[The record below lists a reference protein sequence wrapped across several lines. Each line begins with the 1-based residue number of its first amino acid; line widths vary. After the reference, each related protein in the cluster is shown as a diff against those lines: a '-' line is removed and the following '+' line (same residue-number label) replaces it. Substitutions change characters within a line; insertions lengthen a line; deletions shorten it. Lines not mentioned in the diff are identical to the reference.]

1 MKRILLLP
9 LFALLFSCGSAT
21 SKYEKLI
28 ADIVETDGGVK
39 IDLNFKTDKLEEIRQ
54 ISVADSIKII
64 TDSFNA
70 ERDKQMAS
78 LKKTLSVFTESIEKA
93 KAANRPSQTMINSY
107 QSSIDKT
114 NERIDVLRKSVPEK
128 LTRYKNRNA
137 SETLAV
143 VVRCTYTIDEP
154 LTKKRAILAY
164 QRIDNHSVTAITLQ
178 GTLTDFQISTDRL
191 VIQPDFL

>member
-9 LFALLFSCGSAT
+9 LFALLFSCGGTT

-28 ADIVETDGGVK
+28 ADVVQTDGGVK
-39 IDLNFKTDKLEEIRQ
+39 IDLNFKVEKLEEIRQ

-64 TDSFNA
+64 TDEFNA

-78 LKKTLSVFTESIEKA
+78 LKKTLSVFTENIQKA
-93 KAANRPSQTMINSY
+93 KAASRPSQVMIDSY

-114 NERIDVLRKSVPEK
+114 NERIDALKKSVPNELAK
-128 LTRYKNRNA
+128 YENRDA
-137 SETLAV
+137 SEILAV

-154 LTKKRAILAY
+154 LTKKRA
-164 QRIDNHSVTAITLQ
+164 TETF
-178 GTLTDFQISTDRL
+178 DF
-191 VIQPDFL
+191 FLSQDATKFYSKKRVKE

>member
-9 LFALLFSCGSAT
+9 LIALLFSCGGTT

-28 ADIVETDGGVK
+28 ADVVQTDRGVK
-39 IDLNFKTDKLEEIRQ
+39 LDLNFKAEELDEIKQ

-78 LKKTLSVFTESIEKA
+78 LEKTLSIFTESIEKA
-93 KAANRPSQTMINSY
+93 KAANRPSQVMIDSY

-114 NERIDVLRKSVPEK
+114 NERIDALKKSVPNELAK
-128 LTRYKNRNA
+128 YENRDIN
-137 SETLAV
+137 EILAV
-143 VVRCTYTIDEP
+143 IVRCTYTIDEP
-154 LTKKRAILAY
+154 LTKKRA
-164 QRIDNHSVTAITLQ
+164 TETF
-178 GTLTDFQISTDRL
+178 DFYLS
-191 VIQPDFL
+191 PDGAKFYSKKRVKE